1 MYETYEI
8 LRCRKMSVDAVAEE
22 KNTQAKISSQ
32 NVINFDMAAAAAGKN
47 DSAASCHRQ
56 FTL

>member
-32 NVINFDMAAAAAGKN
+32 NVINFDMAAAGKN